1 MDGDCSVICHLQCEI
16 ISVSVT
22 GLGCGGRGGGGK
34 LFLRCHVP
42 AGGGR
47 AIQIDSRGADQ
58 PDGSG
63 ETTTPGAAAAAVVSW
78 RDVASL
84 SCDGSPARVRE
95 LVDRGAVVFEVRRR
109 RRRRRRRGA
118 PLLGRVLTG
127 PELVGRAVVPWRDDG
142 GGAAVEVEL
151 AAPSCRRRRVLLG
164 EEAPAILSA
173 RMSVRV
179 SETPVPAGR
188 RRAGAGAS
196 AAEHPH
202 RQRGGGCEWS
212 VGDED
217 VFAAVACAFDDAFE

>member
-1 MDGDCSVICHLQCEI
+1 MDVECGVICHLQCEI
-16 ISVSVT
+16 SSVSVT
-22 GLGCGGRGGGGK
+22 GLGCAGGD

-58 PDGSG
+58 PDGG
-63 ETTTPGAAAAAVVSW
+63 EMTTPPGAAAAVSW
-78 RDVASL
+78 CDVASL

-109 RRRRRRRGA
+109 RGGTRRRA
-118 PLLGRVLTG
+118 PLLGS
-127 PELVGRAVVPWRDDG
+127 ELVGRAEVPWRDAYGESG
-142 GGAAVEVEL
+142 GDAAVAVEL
-151 AAPSCRRRRVLLG
+151 AAPSSRRRVLG
-164 EEAPAILSA
+164 REAPAILLSA

-179 SETPVPAGR
+179 SETAVPAERR
-188 RRAGAGAS
+188 RRAGAGSS

-202 RQRGGGCEWS
+202 RRQIGCEWS

-217 VFAAVACAFDDAFE
+217 VFAAVACAADDAFE